1 MKPQTLPR
9 QGRNG
14 SLLSKKSPPQHRAR
28 HGEFEVSM
36 GNFSL
41 CRTAWLARLVSKKC
55 RSWCFFYWVWLNIGW
70 NWHHSCSGVYVWRC
84 LHMSCAFRSCVKSG
98 WNRVQRARAL
108 CTCKSRFHGSSDFP
122 AEHLDLKSYEVVG
135 FAGFNL
141 KRVYLGRWFGPL
153 QLRAKLS
160 TAMYDFAGCTEP
172 PTWSGMTSF
181 RKRDWR
187 NSAAI
192 PEASGSPSLGGFEL
206 ISFRI

>member
-1 MKPQTLPR
+1 M
-9 QGRNG
+9 
-14 SLLSKKSPPQHRAR
+14 
-28 HGEFEVSM
+28 
-36 GNFSL
+36 
-41 CRTAWLARLVSKKC
+41 
-55 RSWCFFYWVWLNIGW
+55 FFFNWVWLNIGW

-172 PTWSGMTSF
+172 PTWSGITSF

-192 PEASGSPSLGGFEL
+192 PEASGSPFWVDLNWFHSEFSNSV
-206 ISFRI
+206 ISVSQPVAQSTSFSEIHVCIHV